1 MSVLSG
7 AQAAE
12 KYGIPISNPGADFAK
27 NAYQGDPKVRPYAE
41 ETRSTTAKA
50 MAWDNPQAGGGSF
63 MKFPSTPQM
72 AQPTPGA

>member
-1 MSVLSG
+1 MSVLSA
-7 AQAAE
+7 AQSAE
-12 KYGIPISNPGADFAK
+12 KYGVPSPNAGSEFAK

>member
-12 KYGIPISNPGADFAK
+12 KYGIPIANPGADFAK

-63 MKFPSTPQM
+63 MKFPTTPAM

>member
-1 MSVLSG
+1 MSVLSA
-7 AQAAE
+7 AQSAG
-12 KYGIPISNPGADFAK
+12 KYGVPSPNAGSEFAK

>member
-1 MSVLSG
+1 MSVLSS

-12 KYGIPISNPGADFAK
+12 KYGVPSPNAGAEFAK

-63 MKFPSTPQM
+63 MKFPSSPQM

>member
-1 MSVLSG
+1 MAVLSA

-12 KYGIPISNPGADFAK
+12 KYGIPAPNTGSEFAK
-27 NAYQGDPKVRPYAE
+27 NSYQGDPRVRPYAE

-63 MKFPSTPQM
+63 MKFPSSPQM